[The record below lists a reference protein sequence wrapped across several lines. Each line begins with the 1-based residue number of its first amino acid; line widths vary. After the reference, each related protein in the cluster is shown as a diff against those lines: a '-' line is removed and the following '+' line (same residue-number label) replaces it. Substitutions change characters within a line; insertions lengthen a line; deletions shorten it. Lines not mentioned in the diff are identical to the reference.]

1 MKKILLAID
10 AIHPDKYALD
20 FACFLGRLTKSP
32 VTGIFLENEV
42 AEERPIIKQM
52 HGLLY
57 VSREIDRSSPAYRE
71 KQALIEKNIAWFKDA
86 TCNREVSCQ
95 LHRDHGL
102 PAKELIKESR
112 FADVLVVDAE
122 TSFNRQY
129 EGMPTEFVKDVLK
142 KAECPVIISPGG
154 QFESIE
160 EIVLAFDGTASS
172 VFAIRQFTYL
182 FPQLHTKKL
191 TILHFSKKGEPNNTD
206 KEKLDN
212 WLKAYYDYVGY
223 EEKKGDA
230 ETGLYE
236 ALYNKP
242 NILLVMGAYGRNAIS
257 TLLKPSPA
265 NLLIRI
271 LPHPIF
277 ITHL

>member
-10 AIHPDKYALD
+10 AIHPDKSALD
-20 FACFLGRLTKSP
+20 FACFLGRLTKSA

-42 AEERPIIKQM
+42 AEERPAIKQM

-57 VSREIDRSSPAYRE
+57 VAEEVDHASPAHRQ
-71 KQALIEKNIAWFKDA
+71 KQELIEKNIAWFKYA
-86 TCNREVSCQ
+86 TCNREVSCH
-95 LHRDHGL
+95 LHRDRGL
-102 PAKELIKESR
+102 PAKELINESR
-112 FADVLVVDAE
+112 FADILVVDAE

-129 EGMPTEFVKDVLK
+129 EGMPTEFVKDILK
-142 KAECPVIISPGG
+142 KAECPVIISPAGG
-154 QFESIE
+154 FEGID
-160 EIVLAFDGTASS
+160 EIVAAFDGKASS

-191 TILHFSKKGEPNNTD
+191 TILHFSKTGEPDDTD
-206 KEKLDN
+206 KEKLDE
-212 WLKAYYDYVGY
+212 WLKAYYPSVQY
-223 EEKKGDA
+223 EERKGDA

-242 NILLVMGAYGRNAIS
+242 NLLLVMGAYGRNAIS
-257 TLLKPSPA
+257 ALLKPSPA
-265 NLLIRI
+265 NLLMRI